1 MRSAQHTQEKQRQ
14 HKLGFSTESVER
26 LKTSETT
33 EKLSNEARK
42 PPALK
47 LVVNKITIWNKG
59 ARTFKKGLEDE
70 N

>member
-1 MRSAQHTQEKQRQ
+1 
-14 HKLGFSTESVER
+14 LGFSTESVECW

-33 EKLSNEARK
+33 ERLSNKARR
-42 PPALK
+42 PSALL
-47 LVVNKITIWNKG
+47 LVINKITAWNKG

>member
-1 MRSAQHTQEKQRQ
+1 
-14 HKLGFSTESVER
+14 VEW
-26 LKTSETT
+26 LKTLETR

-42 PPALK
+42 PPALL
-47 LVVNKITIWNKG
+47 LVINKITVWNKG

>member
-1 MRSAQHTQEKQRQ
+1 
-14 HKLGFSTESVER
+14 LGFSTESVER

-33 EKLSNEARK
+33 ERLSNKARK
-42 PPALK
+42 PPALL
-47 LVVNKITIWNKG
+47 LVINKITVWNEG